1 MRLPTAEEIRILI
14 PDASRKFLPQG
25 ASFDDESMEF
35 ICNLDTKDIIAC
47 PGSGKTT
54 ALIAKLYIL
63 SRFMPFPDNQG
74 ICVLTHTNVAI
85 DEIKLKMGVEASILF
100 AYPNFF
106 GTIQEFTD
114 KFLAIPEFLNLYGM
128 RPVRF
133 DDEYVDKL
141 TYSKLS
147 WAARSWLS
155 NQYPGMIKDLRLDD
169 NFDLRLG
176 INGSAIEFPL
186 KDKNKD
192 TYKSLLKAKCEVF
205 SQGYLKY
212 DEAFWLADSYVN
224 RNQSLCNV
232 FSMRFC
238 FAFIDEIQD
247 TTALQMNIL
256 DKVFVPPTVFQRIGD
271 PNQAIYNFARADL
284 DWNVAPNP
292 IRIPNSKRLSCSIAS
307 AIRNVCILPENLNG
321 DPCKE
326 CVPPTVIMF
335 SDPLAVIPKFSE
347 LIRQHRDKWQN
358 IQYPIYKAVGWV
370 GQREDENRDKLWIG
384 SYFPDYQKPKKANK
398 TAFDS
403 LKNYL
408 LNNHSPD
415 NNQANQIYNSILSG
429 LLRTLEILKIKRN
442 SLSGKLVHYSK
453 DTLLRELAD
462 KHPVFNL
469 KLLEKAAKWA
479 KAIYSH
485 GCNPQCEHHSC
496 LYAMCVWLEIIDF
509 IKDEWATIMQF
520 DADGLSDFIDS
531 ELDGINSQCHNL
543 SNSYAV
549 SDISIK
555 LGTVHS
561 VKGETHTATL
571 YLESYFNRSF
581 ESKRLI
587 DYFVGIHNAPKNDA
601 YTTSLKVCYVG
612 LSRPTHLLCV
622 AFQND
627 HVSEANL
634 MSLQQNGWIIE
645 RV

>member
-1 MRLPTAEEIRILI
+1 MRLPTSEEIRILI

-54 ALIAKLYIL
+54 ALITKLYIL
-63 SRFMPFPDNQG
+63 SRFMPFTDNQG
-74 ICVLTHTNVAI
+74 ICVLTHTNVAM

-114 KFLAIPEFLNLYGM
+114 KFLAIPEFLNIFGM

-141 TYSKLS
+141 TDSKIS
-147 WAARSWLS
+147 RAARSWLS
-155 NQYPGMIKDLRLDD
+155 KHYPGLIKDLRLDD
-169 NFDLRLG
+169 NYDLRLG
-176 INGSAIEFPL
+176 INGSAAEFPL

-192 TYKSLLKAKCEVF
+192 TYKSLLNAKYEVF
-205 SQGYLKY
+205 SNGYLKY
-212 DEAFWLADSYVN
+212 DEAYWLADRYLN
-224 RNQSLCNV
+224 RNPNLCYV
-232 FSMRFC
+232 FSRRFF
-238 FAFIDEIQD
+238 FAFIDEMQD

-256 DKVFVPPTVFQRIGD
+256 DKIFIPPTVFQRIGD

-307 AIRNVCILPENLNG
+307 AIRNVCIRPENLNG
-321 DPCKE
+321 DLCKE
-326 CVPPTVIMF
+326 CVPPTVILF
-335 SDPLAVIPKFSE
+335 RDPISVIPKFSE
-347 LIRQHRDKWQN
+347 LIQLHRDKWHTIDN
-358 IQYPIYKAVGWV
+358 PIYKAVGWV
-370 GQREDENRDKLWIG
+370 GRREDENSDKLWIG
-384 SYFPDYQKPKKANK
+384 SYFPDYQKPKKTNK

-408 LNNHSPD
+408 INYHSED
-415 NNQANQIYNSILSG
+415 NNQSNQIFNSILSG
-429 LLRTLEILKIKRN
+429 LLRTLEILKIKRT
-442 SLSGKLVHYSK
+442 SLSGKLVPYSK

-462 KHPVFNL
+462 KHPAFYHRF
-469 KLLEKAAKWA
+469 LEKAAKWT

-485 GCNPQCEHHSC
+485 GCNPQCEHYSC
-496 LYAMCVWLEIIDF
+496 LYAMCVWLEIINF
-509 IKDEWATIMQF
+509 IEDEWATIMQF
-520 DADGLSDFIDS
+520 NTDSLSDFIDS

-549 SDISIK
+549 SDITIK
-555 LGTVHS
+555 IGTVHS

-571 YLESYFNRSF
+571 YLESYFNGSF

-587 DYFVGIHNAPKNDA
+587 DYFVGTHNDPKNDA
-601 YTTSLKVCYVG
+601 YRTTLKVCYVG
-612 LSRPTHLLCV
+612 LSRPTHFLCV

-627 HVSEANL
+627 NVSEANL
-634 MSLQQNGWIIE
+634 TALKQNGWIIE

>member
-1 MRLPTAEEIRILI
+1 MRLPTPEEIRILI
-14 PDASRKFLPQG
+14 PDTSKKFLPQG
-25 ASFDDESMEF
+25 ACFDDESMEF
-35 ICNLDTKDIIAC
+35 ICTLDTKDIIAC

-54 ALIAKLYIL
+54 ALITKLYIL
-63 SRFMPFPDNQG
+63 SRFMPFKDNQG

-114 KFLAIPEFLNLYGM
+114 KFLAIPEFFNLFGM

-141 TYSKLS
+141 TLSKLS

-155 NQYPGMIKDLRLDD
+155 KQKPGMIKDLRLDD
-169 NFDLRLG
+169 NYDLRLG
-176 INGSAIEFPL
+176 INGSAADFPI
-186 KDKNKD
+186 KDKNND
-192 TYKSLLKAKCEVF
+192 TYRSLLNAKCEIF
-205 SQGYLKY
+205 SNGYLKY
-212 DEAFWLADSYVN
+212 DEAYWLADSYLN
-224 RNQSLCNV
+224 RNPNLCNV
-232 FSMRFC
+232 FSRRFC
-238 FAFIDEIQD
+238 FAFIDEMQD

-256 DKVFVPPTVFQRIGD
+256 DKIFVPPTVFQRIGD

-307 AIRNVCILPENLNG
+307 AIRNVCIHPENLNG
-321 DPCKE
+321 DPCKV
-326 CVPPTVIMF
+326 CVPPTVILF
-335 SDPLAVIPKFSE
+335 RDPISVIPKFSE
-347 LIRQHRDKWQN
+347 LIRQHRDKWLN
-358 IQYPIYKAVGWV
+358 IDNPIYKAVGWV
-370 GQREDENRDKLWIG
+370 GKRNDENSDKFWIG
-384 SYFPDYQKPKKANK
+384 SYFPDYQKPKKTNK

-408 LNNHSPD
+408 IKYHSED
-415 NNQANQIYNSILSG
+415 NNQSNQIFNSILSG
-429 LLRTLEILKIKRN
+429 LLRTLEILKIKRT

-462 KHPVFNL
+462 KHPAFYH
-469 KLLEKAAKWA
+469 KFLEKVAKWA
-479 KAIYSH
+479 RAIYSH
-485 GCNPQCEHHSC
+485 PCNPQCEHHSC
-496 LYAMCVWLEIIDF
+496 LYAMCVWLEIITF

-520 DADGLSDFIDS
+520 NKDDLSDFIDS
-531 ELDGINSQCHNL
+531 ELDGINSRCHNL
-543 SNSYAV
+543 SNSYAD

-555 LGTVHS
+555 IGTVHS

-571 YLESYFNRSF
+571 YLESYFNKSF

-587 DYFVGIHNAPKNDA
+587 DYFVGTHNAPKNDA
-601 YTTSLKVCYVG
+601 YRTTLKVCYVG
-612 LSRPTHLLCV
+612 LSRPTHFLCV

-627 HVSEANL
+627 HISEANL
-634 MSLQQNGWIIE
+634 ISLQENGWIIE